1 MDIGHGLNYVFLDK
15 VSKKLETQTTGS
27 AFDRPGKR
35 ADGLMLTRAEVS
47 QYVLVEIKKNT
58 TELLKNSAY
67 RHGCWGVSD
76 EVSDAVTQTQK
87 TTFEFA
93 RDRFRDDQKDEI
105 GNSTGRVVYAI
116 EPKSF
121 VVVGNLAQLGGNDD
135 KIACFELYRKNI
147 RSPEIVTFDEL
158 FYRASCIVEN
168 ISREVVRPDK

>member
-1 MDIGHGLNYVFLDK
+1 MFLDR
-15 VSKKLETQTTGS
+15 VSKKLEAQTTGS
-27 AFDRPGKR
+27 TFDRPGKR
-35 ADGLMLTRAEVS
+35 SDGLMRTRAEVS
-47 QYVLVEIKKNT
+47 QYVLVEIKKNAT
-58 TELLKNSAY
+58 DLLKNSAY
-67 RHGCWGVSD
+67 RQGCWGVSD
-76 EVSDAVTQTQK
+76 EASDAVTQTQK

-93 RDRFRDDQKDEI
+93 RNRFRDDQKDEI

-121 VVVGNLAQLGGNDD
+121 VVVGNLAQLEGNDD